1 MKLLFL
7 FFIQVFAQKSEC
19 ISCSA
24 KYIDGIGVID
34 GDVNCFDGT
43 TEPYPTWGDVCGSEI
58 SKYSWNDELVVYIID
73 RYSRSAY
80 DDDEWMVAGK
90 YYLLCHMSSVSRLSG
105 LY

>member
-1 MKLLFL
+1 MQAVLKVFVSSSYLNRRKLGAL
-7 FFIQVFAQKSEC
+7 
-19 ISCSA
+19 
-24 KYIDGIGVID
+24 
-34 GDVNCFDGT
+34 
-43 TEPYPTWGDVCGSEI
+43 EPHATWGDVCGSEI